1 MGSVVV
7 ALLALRF
14 VLANWT
20 GRTQRVSRNVVLLAL
35 GGAARHPG
43 LEESLYPPLLALGST
58 CSAALWLA
66 AVGLAWLNWGWLGLL
81 GVCAW
86 TFVGAL
92 LSNAVN
98 IPWPFHRSLEAAV
111 LDDLLRRRVH
121 SVAGHPE
128 VYGRLLPTLLDVRK
142 RLQAGEDFEAA
153 TFDRWAFHGGD
164 HFRTPAES
172 LSSTE
177 DQVASED
184 GQSAVDSRNGEGLLG
199 QDLSEEPDQAFA
211 DFRARAEAGD
221 AGAQLN
227 LGLMYDTGQGVPQ
240 DDVEAVRW
248 YRLAADQGEA
258 TAQFF
263 LGRMYAVGREVPQ
276 DDTEAVRWYR
286 LAADQGEA
294 TAQFNLAVMY
304 ANGRGVPQDGVEA
317 HMWVNL
323 AASRSTG
330 EDRETT
336 VTARDTLAAQMTPE
350 QLAEAQRRAR
360 EWDAAHPR

>member
-1 MGSVVV
+1 M
-7 ALLALRF
+7 
-14 VLANWT
+14 
-20 GRTQRVSRNVVLLAL
+20 
-35 GGAARHPG
+35 
-43 LEESLYPPLLALGST
+43 
-58 CSAALWLA
+58 
-66 AVGLAWLNWGWLGLL
+66 
-81 GVCAW
+81 
-86 TFVGAL
+86 
-92 LSNAVN
+92 
-98 IPWPFHRSLEAAV
+98 

-184 GQSAVDSRNGEGLLG
+184 RQSAVDSPSGEGLLG

-211 DFRARAEAGD
+211 DLRARAEAGD

-240 DDVEAVRW
+240 D
-248 YRLAADQGEA
+248 Y
-258 TAQFF
+258 FSIS
-263 LGRMYAVGREVPQ
+263 
-276 DDTEAVRWYR
+276 
-286 LAADQGEA
+286 
-294 TAQFNLAVMY
+294 
-304 ANGRGVPQDGVEA
+304 A
-317 HMWVNL
+317 HAWVNL
-323 AASRSTG
+323 AASRSTD
-330 EDRETT
+330 EDRENA
-336 VTARDTLAAQMTPE
+336 VKARDILAARMTPD

-360 EWDAAHPR
+360 EWDAAHPQQ